1 MRIERKLKL
10 GRLFFSSDDIATF
23 QDIFRLLIKG
33 FSNASFF
40 IKDRDET
47 NLFFI
52 SARKKYQE
60 CTIEEKN
67 LGLLSKLWLLVEFKV

>member
-33 FSNASFF
+33 FSNAFFF
-40 IKDRDET
+40 IKDRDEIE
-47 NLFFI
+47 FFFYQ
-52 SARKKYQE
+52 RKKE
-60 CTIEEKN
+60 IPRMHSRRKK
-67 LGLLSKLWLLVEFKV
+67 SWLVK

>member
-40 IKDRDET
+40 IKDCDEIEYI
-47 NLFFI
+47 FYQR
-52 SARKKYQE
+52 RKENQE
-60 CTIEEKN
+60 YTVEDKH
-67 LGLLSKLWLLVEFKV
+67 LGLLGKL

>member
-1 MRIERKLKL
+1 MLPFSLK
-10 GRLFFSSDDIATF
+10 IAM
-23 QDIFRLLIKG
+23 K
-33 FSNASFF
+33 S
-40 IKDRDET
+40 